1 MASKSMTEISLVKDL
16 LDVVGGME
24 AIELVKIC
32 EKKRRSFTDE
42 EVAKKMKKKVTEIRA
57 ILNKLHFRGIAT
69 YQKSRN
75 QKTGWYNYTWDI
87 KKERIA
93 EIVME
98 QQSENL
104 QKLMDKKSLETDYNF
119 FDCGGCGE
127 RTPFEAAAEFN
138 FLCPKCGGKMDSAN
152 EPKKQ
157 KELDEKIKKIQKEL
171 EMVSK
176 LGE

>member
-1 MASKSMTEISLVKDL
+1 MPSKSMTDISLVKDL
-16 LDVVGGME
+16 LDTIGGAE
-24 AIELVKIC
+24 AVELAKIC

-42 EVAKKMKKKVTEIRA
+42 EVAKKMGKKVTEVRA

-93 EIVME
+93 EIVTE
-98 QQSENL
+98 QQAETL
-104 QKLMDKKSLETDYNF
+104 QKLLDKKSLETDYNF
-119 FDCGGCGE
+119 FDCVECAE
-127 RTPFEAAAEFN
+127 RAPFEAAAEHN
-138 FLCPKCGGKMDSAN
+138 FLCPKCGSKMDSAS
-152 EPKKQ
+152 EPRKQ
-157 KELDEKIKKIQKEL
+157 KELDEQIKKIQKEL

-176 LGE
+176 MGE